1 MPLPKPET
9 GESQNDFMGRCVVDP
24 NIVNDFDT
32 IDQRVAVCSNL
43 FNPQKET
50 KAQDNWADDF
60 ENQLTKAERTS
71 VRDFTEFYRSEY
83 NDAIDLFLKVGAMTP
98 ASAQGFFKDAKYI
111 DMYITMY
118 SKIGLQFANWYSK
131 NIEKYL
137 PKADVGNMQSIWR
150 NAFAFM
156 GSQIG
161 TQSAIMVS
169 STAQATLTNT
179 IRQFMADPVFQS
191 GGEVV
196 QAKML
201 RQKFNNLA
209 DYQARRIVRT
219 EATNAA
225 NYATE
230 QAALNLFPGQ
240 DMTKTW
246 RSGYDARVRPAHQ
259 AANGQMVP
267 FNSKFSVGGE
277 SLQRPGDPSA
287 SAGNRI
293 NCRCSMIV
301 LPKAGAQTIGPL
313 ITNIGFGMAEAE
325 IVDAISS
332 ALIAPEIIAT
342 VVAETAVIESNAKS
356 IKEAEQWAVDNG
368 LANFVNYSN
377 FDLENANKANNA
389 LKMVFNDFGIEPL
402 DYIDGGKFRSTAS
415 TLAQANGRLLEINQ
429 KVYIKEKVI
438 STFNSCV
445 TNFKAG
451 LERRLELLDSYVGSP
466 LYDQKKL
473 AKAFKETKKSLMYDR
488 HNVFSSEFNLL
499 SDVMIHE
506 SGHIIEGQ
514 LLGRINGGR
523 HLQNRFKDRV
533 SIGFDRTNQLNNE
546 YFNIYNNLTIKEKG
560 LISAYGATNSSE
572 TLCESLVM
580 YYREPNKLPIQLKNF
595 FDKLKEHGKR

>member
-24 NIVNDFDT
+24 NIVNDFGT

-71 VRDFTEFYRSEY
+71 VRDFTDFYRAEY

-98 ASAQGFFKDAKYI
+98 ASAQGFFQDAQYI
-111 DMYITMY
+111 EMYETMY

-156 GSQIG
+156 GNQVG

-201 RQKFNNLA
+201 RQKFNHLA

-259 AANGQMVP
+259 AANGQIVP

-313 ITNIGFGMAEAE
+313 ITNIGFGMAQAE
-325 IVDAISS
+325 VVDAISS

-342 VVAETAVIESNAKS
+342 VVAETAVVEAQAQ
-356 IKEAEQWAVDNG
+356 KEAMRPDNWDKIVPKG
-368 LANFVNYSN
+368 TQINDDYLALLNTKPQMIDNYGNGSSYNISKNIIKIDTKRHSASTIGNVLSHEFGHAIHHQNEWVTRSKVNPLIRE
-377 FDLENANKANNA
+377 FFNKHQ
-389 LKMVFNDFGIEPL
+389 KMVGVGVRGEERIKLLNDAYQKLKYSQSAEFLKQFNDIDPKLLNEHIINMFDFFGALTKNKI
-402 DYIDGGKFRSTAS
+402 GGGHK
-415 TLAQANGRLLEINQ
+415 NI
-429 KVYIKEKVI
+429 YYKVI
-438 STFNSCV
+438 NNDKVEYMAHVFE
-445 TNFKAG
+445 NFYNGNPVFKK
-451 LERRLELLDSYVGSP
+451 LFPSIYDDTIELL
-466 LYDQKKL
+466 
-473 AKAFKETKKSLMYDR
+473 
-488 HNVFSSEFNLL
+488 
-499 SDVMIHE
+499 
-506 SGHIIEGQ
+506 
-514 LLGRINGGR
+514 
-523 HLQNRFKDRV
+523 
-533 SIGFDRTNQLNNE
+533 NQL
-546 YFNIYNNLTIKEKG
+546 I
-560 LISAYGATNSSE
+560 
-572 TLCESLVM
+572 
-580 YYREPNKLPIQLKNF
+580 
-595 FDKLKEHGKR
+595 KLKK

>member
-24 NIVNDFDT
+24 NIVNDFGT

-71 VRDFTEFYRSEY
+71 VRDFIEFYRAEY
-83 NDAIDLFLKVGAMTP
+83 NDAIDLFLKVKAMTP
-98 ASAQGFFKDAKYI
+98 ASAQGFFQDAQYI
-111 DMYITMY
+111 EMYETMY

-156 GSQIG
+156 GNQVG

-246 RSGYDARVRPAHQ
+246 KSGYDARVRPAHQ
-259 AANGQMVP
+259 AANNQMVP

-342 VVAETAVIESNAKS
+342 VVAETAVVEAQAQKEVMRPDNWDKIIPKDAQINDEYLSLLKKKPTLKSTTKGSNFQPVNNLIEIDLKRHTSESIANVLAHEFGHAIHYQQGWVTFTQIDSSIELLMKNQLTNIYGKARGIERAKLINSYNSKIWNSAELRAKFPQLTNEQFSEMLASTADYFGALTKNTIGWGHTNSYYKGSYGKNLQAMELLAHSFENKYVGNPVFKELFPIEYEQS
-356 IKEAEQWAVDNG
+356 IK
-368 LANFVNYSN
+368 
-377 FDLENANKANNA
+377 
-389 LKMVFNDFGIEPL
+389 
-402 DYIDGGKFRSTAS
+402 
-415 TLAQANGRLLEINQ
+415 
-429 KVYIKEKVI
+429 
-438 STFNSCV
+438 
-445 TNFKAG
+445 
-451 LERRLELLDSYVGSP
+451 LLDD
-466 LYDQKKL
+466 LIKKI
-473 AKAFKETKKSLMYDR
+473 KK
-488 HNVFSSEFNLL
+488 
-499 SDVMIHE
+499 
-506 SGHIIEGQ
+506 
-514 LLGRINGGR
+514 
-523 HLQNRFKDRV
+523 
-533 SIGFDRTNQLNNE
+533 
-546 YFNIYNNLTIKEKG
+546 
-560 LISAYGATNSSE
+560 
-572 TLCESLVM
+572 
-580 YYREPNKLPIQLKNF
+580 
-595 FDKLKEHGKR
+595 

>member
-1 MPLPKPET
+1 MPLPNPSY

-24 NIVNDFDT
+24 NIVNDFGT

-43 FNPQKET
+43 FSPQKET
-50 KAQDNWADDF
+50 KAQENWADDF

-71 VRDFTEFYRSEY
+71 VSDFTEFYRAEY
-83 NDAIDLFLKVGAMTP
+83 NDAIDLFLKVKAMTP
-98 ASAQGFFKDAKYI
+98 ASAQGFFQDAQYI
-111 DMYITMY
+111 EMYETMY

-156 GSQIG
+156 GNQVG

-201 RQKFNNLA
+201 RQKFNGLA

-259 AANGQMVP
+259 AANGQIVP

-342 VVAETAVIESNAKS
+342 VVAETAIVEAQAEAKTIKQAKAIAISNL
-356 IKEAEQWAVDNG
+356 ENNG
-368 LANFVNYSN
+368 LKIKKITIARSIDVPKFNELNAQLNLLTNRYKIDSAYNTKYPINLIYKSTSKSYGFVETLGGNISRINFG
-377 FDLENANKANNA
+377 DLTDA
-389 LKMVFNDFGIEPL
+389 LKNRTKIISSTEFLIRSKSAIDAINQNIATLTHEFAHIIATRHTLLNPAISQLTSEYYAELKIIQQNYVNEIAHFKSTNNYAQFNAHYLGT
-402 DYIDGGKFRSTAS
+402 YASKNIDEFMAEGFTEYKLSSNPSKYAVEI
-415 TLAQANGRLLEINQ
+415 GRLM
-429 KVYIKEKVI
+429 EK
-438 STFNSCV
+438 
-445 TNFKAG
+445 
-451 LERRLELLDSYVGSP
+451 
-466 LYDQKKL
+466 
-473 AKAFKETKKSLMYDR
+473 
-488 HNVFSSEFNLL
+488 
-499 SDVMIHE
+499 
-506 SGHIIEGQ
+506 
-514 LLGRINGGR
+514 
-523 HLQNRFKDRV
+523 
-533 SIGFDRTNQLNNE
+533 
-546 YFNIYNNLTIKEKG
+546 YF
-560 LISAYGATNSSE
+560 
-572 TLCESLVM
+572 
-580 YYREPNKLPIQLKNF
+580 
-595 FDKLKEHGKR
+595 GK

>member
-24 NIVNDFDT
+24 NIVNDFGT

-50 KAQDNWADDF
+50 KAQDNWADQF
-60 ENQLTKAERTS
+60 ESQLTKAERTS

-83 NDAIDLFLKVGAMTP
+83 NDAIDLFLKVKAMTP
-98 ASAQGFFKDAKYI
+98 ASAQGFFEDAKYI
-111 DMYITMY
+111 DMYETMY

-137 PKADVGNMQSIWR
+137 PKADIGNMQSIWR

-156 GSQIG
+156 GNQVG

-246 RSGYDARVRPAHQ
+246 KSGYDARVRPAHQ
-259 AANGQMVP
+259 AANNQMVP
-267 FNSKFSVGGE
+267 FNSKFEVGGE

-313 ITNIGFGMAEAE
+313 ITNIGFGMAQAE
-325 IVDAISS
+325 VVDAISS

-342 VVAETAVIESNAKS
+342 VVAETAVVEAQAQKDLMRPDNWDEVIPKGVQINDEYLSLLKRKPTLVSTTKGSNFQPLNNLIEIDVKRHGSETIANVLAHEFGHTIHYQQGWVTFTQIDSSIELLMKNQLENIYGKTRGIERAKLINELNNKMWYSPELRAKFPELTKAQFSEMLASTADYFGALTKNQIGWGHSNAYYKGSYGKNMQAMELLAHAFENKYVGNPVFKELFPIEYEQS
-356 IKEAEQWAVDNG
+356 IK
-368 LANFVNYSN
+368 
-377 FDLENANKANNA
+377 
-389 LKMVFNDFGIEPL
+389 
-402 DYIDGGKFRSTAS
+402 
-415 TLAQANGRLLEINQ
+415 
-429 KVYIKEKVI
+429 
-438 STFNSCV
+438 
-445 TNFKAG
+445 
-451 LERRLELLDSYVGSP
+451 LLDD
-466 LYDQKKL
+466 LILNLKK
-473 AKAFKETKKSLMYDR
+473 
-488 HNVFSSEFNLL
+488 
-499 SDVMIHE
+499 
-506 SGHIIEGQ
+506 
-514 LLGRINGGR
+514 
-523 HLQNRFKDRV
+523 
-533 SIGFDRTNQLNNE
+533 
-546 YFNIYNNLTIKEKG
+546 
-560 LISAYGATNSSE
+560 
-572 TLCESLVM
+572 
-580 YYREPNKLPIQLKNF
+580 
-595 FDKLKEHGKR
+595 